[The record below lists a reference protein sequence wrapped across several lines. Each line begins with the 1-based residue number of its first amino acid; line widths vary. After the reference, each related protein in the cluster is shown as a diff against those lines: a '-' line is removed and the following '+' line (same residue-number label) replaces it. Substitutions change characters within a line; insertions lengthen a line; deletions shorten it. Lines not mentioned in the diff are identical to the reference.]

1 MSDTVSNN
9 ASPATEVTKEAGR
22 VKLPF
27 KEMVSYS
34 FTDMA
39 GNLLYVTLSS
49 YIMYFYTDVFGI
61 SASGALGAATILLVA
76 RFADAISAVVWGSI
90 VDHTRTKWGQ
100 CRPWFLWLAFPFAVT
115 VFIAFTAPSLPNET
129 SKFWYALVTYVLAAG
144 AVYTGIQTPITAILP
159 NLTSDPVER
168 NNANSFRMLGGN
180 IGSFITSAFTIP
192 LVGFFGTMLGGGDR
206 SGFMAVT
213 ALYGVIAIVLLVL
226 AFRNLRERNYHPEVQ
241 KPIPFKDSLRAAK
254 GNWPWVILVTAFV
267 IYWIAQ
273 STRNGMA
280 VYYAKY
286 NLGNENLTSLFNGV
300 QVIGIVGTIAMP
312 ILANKLKNK
321 TLTMIIGLAIGA
333 IGQLLM
339 PLAGSNVPLALTF
352 WTIGVIGAAIAC
364 GMPFG
369 MLADTVDYGEWKTG
383 IHAAGFLTAVGSAF
397 CIQVGS
403 GFGAFLP
410 LQIMNANGYVANAQ
424 QSQQALNA
432 ISFCFIWLPV
442 IVYAIVAA
450 IMCFYRKYEK
460 MEPMIKEEIA
470 VRRAREVEEVAE

>member
-1 MSDTVSNN
+1 MSNAAVS
-9 ASPATEVTKEAGR
+9 AETGA
-22 VKLPF
+22 VKLPL
-27 KEMVSYS
+27 KEKISYS

-39 GNLLYVTLSS
+39 GNLLYVTISS
-49 YIMYFYTDVFGI
+49 YIMYFYTDVFHI
-61 SASGALGAATILLVA
+61 PAACVLGAGTILLLA
-76 RFADAISAVVWGSI
+76 RSAVAISAVVLGSI
-90 VDHTRTKWGQ
+90 VDHTNTKWGQ
-100 CRPWFLWLAFPFAVT
+100 SRPWFLWLCVPFAIT
-115 VFIAFTAPSLPNET
+115 VFIAFTAPNIADPT
-129 SKFWYALVTYVLAAG
+129 MKFWYALITYVLAAG

-180 IGSFITSAFTIP
+180 IGSFITSSFTIP
-192 LVGFFGTMLGGGDR
+192 LVGFFGTMLGGGDKT
-206 SGFMAVT
+206 GFMAVT

-226 AFRNLRERNYHPEVQ
+226 AFKNLRERNYHPELN
-241 KPIPFKDSLRAAK
+241 KPIPFKDSLKAAK
-254 GNWPWVILVTAFV
+254 GNWPWIILVVAFV

-273 STRNGMA
+273 STRNGVA

-300 QVIGIVGTIAMP
+300 QVIGIIGTLAMP

-333 IGQLLM
+333 IGQILM
-339 PLAGSNVPLALTF
+339 PLAGSNVALAVIF

-410 LQIMNANGYVANAQ
+410 LEIMNANGYVANAEQ
-424 QSQQALNA
+424 TPQALGA

-442 IVYAIVAA
+442 IVYAVVAA
-450 IMCFYRKYEK
+450 IMCFYRKFEK
-460 MEPMIKEEIA
+460 MEPQIK
-470 VRRAREVEEVAE
+470 AELAQRHTEALNNA

>member
-100 CRPWFLWLAFPFAVT
+100 CRPWFLWLAVPFAVT

-206 SGFMAVT
+206 SGFMA

-383 IHAAGFLTAVGSAF
+383 IHAAGFLTAVCVLHPGRLRLRCVPAAADHE
-397 CIQVGS
+397 CERICRQCP
-403 GFGAFLP
+403 A
-410 LQIMNANGYVANAQ
+410 
-424 QSQQALNA
+424 
-432 ISFCFIWLPV
+432 
-442 IVYAIVAA
+442 VAA
-450 IMCFYRKYEK
+450 GAERHKLLLHLASGDCIRDCSGHHVLL
-460 MEPMIKEEIA
+460 PQ
-470 VRRAREVEEVAE
+470 VREDGADDQGRDRRPSCS